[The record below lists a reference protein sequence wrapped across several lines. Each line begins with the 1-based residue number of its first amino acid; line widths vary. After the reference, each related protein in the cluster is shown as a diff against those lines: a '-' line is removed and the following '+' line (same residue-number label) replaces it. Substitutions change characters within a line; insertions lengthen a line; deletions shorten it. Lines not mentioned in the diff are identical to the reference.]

1 MLVASNLPIK
11 FSTGRRRKAGMSSGN
26 GSQPATRRR
35 EGACGC
41 NFKLRATSLSLGGK
55 CDNGVDPFALKRG
68 ASLCVSGRY
77 ARL

>member
-1 MLVASNLPIK
+1 
-11 FSTGRRRKAGMSSGN
+11 
-26 GSQPATRRR
+26 
-35 EGACGC
+35 
-41 NFKLRATSLSLGGK
+41 LGGK